1 MNDLEYYTPNDM
13 PSQIKAFDSEV
24 KQLGVGKAGKNGLLQ
39 VELQK
44 NNFGKTVI
52 GELYSETPLH
62 VQKALHYDDSNL
74 AYLYIVSAS
83 GGILQGDR
91 YRIDISMKKDAQ
103 SHITTQGATRI
114 YSMNSNS
121 ATQMLNISLEENSY
135 LEFIPDQ
142 IIPYQ
147 NSRFYQKL
155 SLNVHNDATM
165 IYSEIVTPGR
175 VAMGES
181 FAYDVCYLKTR
192 ATNQNGDYRFVDITN
207 IEPKK
212 QKIASFGIL
221 DGYQMVGTVYIL
233 TQEKHVMEL
242 LEEIDSVISGNQDIF
257 GGITTMKRNT
267 GLLVRILGDNT
278 EQIKGTIFD
287 IVAILRKKII
297 NMPFSDIRKT

>member
-24 KQLGVGKAGKNGLLQ
+24 RQLGVGKAGKNGLLQ

-44 NNFGKTVI
+44 DNFGKTVI

-62 VQKALHYDDSNL
+62 IQKALRYDDSNL

-91 YRIDISMKKDAQ
+91 YRIDINMKKDAQ
-103 SHITTQGATRI
+103 CHITTQGATRI

-147 NSRFYQKL
+147 DSRFYQKL
-155 SLNVHNDATM
+155 SLNVHDDATV

-181 FAYDVCYLKTR
+181 FAYDVCCLKTR

-212 QKIASFGIL
+212 QKMASFGIL

-233 TQEKHVMEL
+233 TQERHIMEL
-242 LEEIDSVISGNQDIF
+242 LEKIDSVISGNRDIF
-257 GGITTMKRNT
+257 GGVTTMKKNT
-267 GLLVRILGDNT
+267 GLLVRILGNST
-278 EQIKGTIFD
+278 EQIKSTIFD